1 MRNITHKSTIQNTM
15 KRIRN
20 TPALLELSIAISL
33 GLIIFATS
41 FFIFWKMLE
50 TVLDR
55 KIFLFDNVISMFF
68 YNLRNPILTLIMQ
81 LFTFLGMDGI
91 LLLSVFIAFFLYM
104 KKKKYEAVL
113 FTIMIGTGVILNT
126 VLKMIA
132 QRTRPTFEP
141 LVIERTLSF
150 PSGHSMNSFIFF
162 MTLAYFYYHFTHK
175 KKSSI
180 VVFLASAVFIL
191 CIGGSR
197 IYLGVHYPSD
207 VLGGYIAGLIWVSFV
222 LIIDRII
229 TFLRLL
235 KTNRIR

>member
-1 MRNITHKSTIQNTM
+1 MRNITHKSTIQHTI

-20 TPALLELSIAISL
+20 TPALFELSIAISL

-175 KKSSI
+175 KN
-180 VVFLASAVFIL
+180 LA
-191 CIGGSR
+191 
-197 IYLGVHYPSD
+197 
-207 VLGGYIAGLIWVSFV
+207 
-222 LIIDRII
+222 
-229 TFLRLL
+229 
-235 KTNRIR
+235 